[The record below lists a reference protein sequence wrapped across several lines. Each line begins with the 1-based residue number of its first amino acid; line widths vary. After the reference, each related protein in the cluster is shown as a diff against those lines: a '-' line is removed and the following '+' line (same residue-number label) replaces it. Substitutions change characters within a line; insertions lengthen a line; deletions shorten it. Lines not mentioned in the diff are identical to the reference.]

1 MSSPEPAKA
10 TSMATRAT
18 RTTRARATRAT
29 NGESSV
35 AADEKVTVKTTVSSR
50 KETTTV
56 KTEVDVEEKITAP
69 KTTNKRKPNGT
80 AQLKQESTLSSLSD
94 LSSLSEDEESEDQQP
109 APKKRKT
116 ATKPKR
122 ESKPD
127 PDASSPEPDSKP
139 TPKKKRLTKSERAA
153 QALQDAMPLAPR
165 TSVLT
170 SLKRA
175 MYIGAHVSAAGGVH
189 NSVTNA
195 TKIGANAFALFLK
208 SQRKWESP
216 PLQDEHRD
224 EFLTKVKEEKFDAGR
239 HVLPHGSYLINLAQ
253 GDKSK
258 ADQAYESFID
268 DLRRCESLGIR
279 LYNFHPGSKGG
290 DSMEAACGRI
300 AGQLNRAI
308 KETKGVIPVL
318 ECMCGSGNVI
328 GSKFEELAMIIDGV
342 EDKTRVG
349 VCIDTCHA
357 FAAGYEFRTPEGFAE
372 TMRGFDEV
380 VGLKYLKALHLNDS
394 KAPFAS
400 HRDLHANIGTGF
412 LGLRAFHSV
421 MNYEPFQH
429 LPMVLE
435 TPIEVKGPDGKMTE
449 DKQVWADEI
458 KLLESLIGADPDTP
472 EFKAKEEELQARG
485 AGERARIQEQVDKKA
500 EKDAKKA
507 ENEAKKAAKKA
518 AKEGKPNGS
527 ILDFV
532 KKKAP
537 ARKKSTKAE
546 ESESES
552 ELTSCDSCDDK
563 E

>member
-1 MSSPEPAKA
+1 MSSPEPTKA
-10 TSMATRAT
+10 TSTATRAT

-29 NGESSV
+29 ECNSSV
-35 AADEKVTVKTTVSSR
+35 VADQKVIVKTTVAPR
-50 KETTTV
+50 KKATAV
-56 KTEVDVEEKITAP
+56 KTEVDVEETIIAT
-69 KTTNKRKPNGT
+69 KTNNKRK
-80 AQLKQESTLSSLSD
+80 AKQESTLSSLSD

-116 ATKPKR
+116 ATKPKPKSTPK
-122 ESKPD
+122 SKTED
-127 PDASSPEPDSKP
+127 PSASETEPKP
-139 TPKKKRLTKSERAA
+139 APKKKRLTKSERAA

-165 TSVLT
+165 TAVPA

-224 EFLTKVKEEKFDAGR
+224 EFLAKVKEEKFDAGR

-253 GDKSK
+253 GDKGK

-279 LYNFHPGSKGG
+279 LYNFHPGSTGG

-308 KETKGVIPVL
+308 RETKGVIPVL

-421 MNYEPFQH
+421 MNFEPFQH

-449 DKQVWADEI
+449 DKRVWADEI
-458 KLLESLIGADPDTP
+458 KLLEDLIGMDPNTP

-485 AGERARIQEQVDKKA
+485 GGERARIQEQVDKKA

-532 KKKAP
+532 KKKGP
-537 ARKKSTKAE
+537 VRRKSTKAE
-546 ESESES
+546 ESGSES
-552 ELTSCDSCDDK
+552 ELSSCDSCDDK